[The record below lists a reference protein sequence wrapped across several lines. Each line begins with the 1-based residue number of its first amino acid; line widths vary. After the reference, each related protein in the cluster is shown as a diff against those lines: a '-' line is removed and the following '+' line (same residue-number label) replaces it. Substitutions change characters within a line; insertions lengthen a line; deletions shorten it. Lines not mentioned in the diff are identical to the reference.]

1 MPLVCGKRTWASNL
15 QDLVATSHWTGL
27 LFNTF
32 LEEGRR
38 DQVIALHS
46 WRARE
51 SCSRCLEESLRGTKN
66 PGLRWTHSLW
76 LSQPKESLSRQHQR
90 LKHRLHRKPL
100 SWLKWKGKK
109 NLWQPRTFHARF
121 KQPSQKPVQQAHVIQ
136 PSDRD
141 LKLKPGCNRTHFQSS
156 SCWQTQREDK
166 NHLSIRRNYWLQ
178 WEAKHWERVLTFT
191 SVESRTDEW
200 MFLAIGWQEYF
211 GKWNQVES
219 SAGLCSGK

>member
-1 MPLVCGKRTWASNL
+1 M
-15 QDLVATSHWTGL
+15 
-27 LFNTF
+27 
-32 LEEGRR
+32 
-38 DQVIALHS
+38 
-46 WRARE
+46 
-51 SCSRCLEESLRGTKN
+51 
-66 PGLRWTHSLW
+66 
-76 LSQPKESLSRQHQR
+76 
-90 LKHRLHRKPL
+90 
-100 SWLKWKGKK
+100 KGKK

-166 NHLSIRRNYWLQ
+166 NLLSITRNYWLQ

-211 GKWNQVES
+211 GKWNQVLGYAQENNWCPEALAFLWNCKFLNS
-219 SAGLCSGK
+219 LNSKFKLRERRATTSGFI